1 MGWNLEYLQNQ
12 QSAAQQHW
20 YQYHISLL
28 SFAMNRIKSMKCI
41 LMPCHACTLSG
52 CISAY

>member
-20 YQYHISLL
+20 YQYHIL
-28 SFAMNRIKSMKCI
+28 SFAMNRIESMKCI
-41 LMPCHACTLSG
+41 LMPCHACKLSG